1 MYNSMNIDLLAIAV
15 RKGAKRLDID
25 RGIHTSLGVKL
36 IANEQNTCILIEINI
51 CHSVHPT

>member
-1 MYNSMNIDLLAIAV
+1 MNIDLLAIAV
-15 RKGAKRLDID
+15 RKVAKRLDID

-51 CHSVHPT
+51 CHSVHPTSK